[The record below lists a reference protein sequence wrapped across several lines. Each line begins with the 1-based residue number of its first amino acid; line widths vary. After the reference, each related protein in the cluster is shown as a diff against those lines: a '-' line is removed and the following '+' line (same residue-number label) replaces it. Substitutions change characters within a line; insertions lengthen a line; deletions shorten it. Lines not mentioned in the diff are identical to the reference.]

1 MDISVMHVVIAKTWG
16 GGEQYVFDV
25 CAEMKRQGIKC
36 YVVVDKRNEFLR
48 EKYSEVAEIL
58 TTNLYTA
65 AGLCGLKDIV
75 EFIHAHQIKIINCHS
90 GHALLVCILAK
101 RWTKA
106 KLIMFKHNALPSKQD
121 VYHAWQ
127 RKMVDAFI
135 CVSQLVYDLQTSGLH
150 RKEISKYH
158 LVYNGIDTER
168 FQKYSDIN
176 FREKNKYIIG
186 YAGRIAWDKGID
198 LLVEAFAGVAAK
210 YTQAYLYIAGADE
223 KGYAQHIKN
232 LVNQLHLQNRVKFL
246 GQVNDMEKFYKS
258 IDLFVLPSKARE
270 SFGLV
275 LCEAV
280 YCGVPVITTDSG
292 AQKEIIKSDKYGWI
306 IHSGSKEQLYD
317 AMGKAVLVKE
327 STLDNRQ
334 YIEHTFSIHSCVEH
348 LIKIY
353 GAILGHEW

>member
-1 MDISVMHVVIAKTWG
+1 M
-16 GGEQYVFDV
+16 
-25 CAEMKRQGIKC
+25 
-36 YVVVDKRNEFLR
+36 
-48 EKYSEVAEIL
+48 
-58 TTNLYTA
+58 
-65 AGLCGLKDIV
+65 
-75 EFIHAHQIKIINCHS
+75 
-90 GHALLVCILAK
+90 
-101 RWTKA
+101 
-106 KLIMFKHNALPSKQD
+106 
-121 VYHAWQ
+121 
-127 RKMVDAFI
+127 
-135 CVSQLVYDLQTSGLH
+135 
-150 RKEISKYH
+150 
-158 LVYNGIDTER
+158 
-168 FQKYSDIN
+168 
-176 FREKNKYIIG
+176 
-186 YAGRIAWDKGID
+186 
-198 LLVEAFAGVAAK
+198 VEAFAGVAAK

-246 GQVNDMEKFYKS
+246 GQINDMEKFYKS

-306 IHSGSKEQLYD
+306 IHSGSKEQLYE